1 MKTIA
6 RTVLL
11 GLLIG
16 ATVPSMCQAGDP
28 VSMSASASGTA
39 TVPGAAPVI
48 PTSSDA
54 SPFTPEPPP
63 MPGLLPAPST
73 SGGQSPTAPPSA
85 GQSGRVQLVDS
96 PAGTPTPGTP
106 ANNQAPGSVAYDS
119 MGGQATASDSHIFDN
134 TDPFGPRFY
143 LNGYFGDAPGWT
155 GPSYQAD
162 LYYPWHVVPGRS
174 VFLGALQASVDDY
187 GKGYFNMGVGY
198 REYFPDQQRILGAWG
213 WLDWDDTNNAGWLRF
228 GGTLESLG
236 KYLEVRANWY
246 VLADQGPATVSQGFT
261 GAPFFQG
268 YNILL
273 NQRTATE
280 DAFDGF
286 DLEFGGHL
294 PFLGRYGVSGY
305 VGPYYLHSDSTG
317 GAWGVEGRINVAVTD
332 NCQVNVDIQHDNQFD
347 TTAFVNVSLMLPD
360 GVPTKWFKPQSVY
373 DMLGS
378 MVIRRDRV
386 PVTEQVSNE
395 GIPFLN
401 PPGTTPGNPTNTK
414 GDLPI
419 DVIHVDPNLP
429 AGTGN
434 GTAESPFGSLEQA
447 RLANNAR
454 IDIIDIQPRTDGSGT
469 NLTTA
474 GVFSLFNYQH
484 VWGSTIAHTIDTTAG
499 VITVGPQNPGLPLPL
514 VSNGVNTA
522 NSTVFS
528 LASVDEISGLH
539 ISGANSSGTAF
550 GNGIANLGG
559 PIVDFNINQNQ
570 FTNYQNAVFLQNA
583 FGDGSSL
590 HLSSNM
596 ITGNTA
602 TGTANVS
609 QNGFEIID
617 TLAGTTNVTIKG
629 NTSTANAGDGYLVET
644 ANTGAVINATFTNNA
659 ASQNGGTGI
668 HVAATGGVVN
678 VDSFTDSTVTNNP
691 GNGVWIDVNSG
702 AGGGTINVQN
712 FQGNTI
718 TGNATAAA
726 GPVGG
731 APDGLLISA
740 QGTNAQINAAIGVLN
755 GSQNIISNNGA
766 AGVGGAGV
774 HLYVNDNGIINGSI
788 VNNIINNNVSFGIN
802 VDAVSGNIGSIGAS
816 PTMAGAVPFVINGN
830 TLSGN
835 GDAGIFARL
844 QNSSEVGL
852 QIINNSVLNTTNGPN
867 ALAAGEG
874 IHLRTE
880 QTSFLW
886 DADIENNFVGIGS
899 NGSAGANISNG
910 IEIESFTNSRL
921 FDTVLYPGLSLVKI
935 INNLIE
941 FNGGD
946 GINFQR
952 NGDSVVN
959 DVLIQGN
966 TSRFNVA
973 NGVDLIINGGAIDIS
988 NGGNPLAINFTII
1001 SNNLS
1006 NNGINGAVLSST
1018 ADADLRVLLGG
1029 TATTGNLI
1037 ENNGQDGVNASTLY
1051 FSQVEGT
1058 WSYNTI
1064 NNNGRDGIR
1073 LTDGDETGP
1082 SFNVTIANN
1091 TIQGNLADGIFYT
1104 SVETIPL
1111 GGGNGT
1117 VNLIANLIEKNGNN
1131 GVNVE
1136 PTGSAVANIN
1146 LTDNQI
1152 IANSLNGVRMQA
1164 DEFGVITTNSS
1175 GNTITNNGGDGWSLT
1190 TQTGTDSNLNSGNG
1204 TIDALLTDNMIS
1216 FNAGHGINILNQW
1229 SGTINVD
1236 IEGTVNPTLPGN
1248 IANPALDS
1256 NIIDANGL
1264 DGILI
1269 TNDVDPSLS
1278 QQRPLLTPFN
1288 ISFLPGNNINVTVNQ
1303 TEISGNGTKAI
1314 VPDDGDGILI
1324 NVGTSEAGAVTASL
1338 TNNHFSGNANID
1350 VVTQSF
1356 VATAQPLVEP
1366 LFLSTGQINIAYEP
1380 DPVARLN
1387 FTLTGNVG
1395 DTIDV
1400 TRSGAFY
1407 GGQAPVAPDQIK
1419 SITGTFND
1427 PSVAGGTYTFAQDD
1441 IPAPDTRRRNA
1452 QRATV
1457 VNQLSSAGTW
1467 PEATLASQTNPNDVA
1482 AATTSTTSFSAAIAF
1497 IGTANDYQNA
1507 LVTFTTGLDT
1517 GQTRVITS
1525 TTTAQVITVGSAFT
1539 FAPAPGDKFYI
1550 TAPEQ
1555 SGVGVPTFV
1564 TNSGPSVLTHNEFTT
1579 VVSDFTTQVGFTPGP
1594 QFIDE
1599 APFTYT
1605 WSFTSAFPGIT
1616 SPPAGGPASTAHG
1629 PPQLTFP
1636 QSGYP
1641 YFPFP

>member
-16 ATVPSMCQAGDP
+16 ATVSSMCQAGDP

-39 TVPGAAPVI
+39 SVPSATPVI
-48 PTSSDA
+48 PTSADL
-54 SPFTPEPPP
+54 SPFAPEPPP
-63 MPGLLPAPST
+63 MPGLLPVPST
-73 SGGQSPTAPPSA
+73 SGGQSPTAPASA

-96 PAGTPTPGTP
+96 PAGGTPTPGTP
-106 ANNQAPGSVAYDS
+106 SNPDSGSVVYDS

-174 VFLGALQASVDDY
+174 VFLGVLQAAIDDD
-187 GKGYFNMGVGY
+187 GKGYFNMGFGY
-198 REYFPDQQRILGAWG
+198 REYFPEQQRILGAFG

-246 VLADQGPATVSQGFT
+246 VLADQGPSTVSQGFT
-261 GAPFFQG
+261 GSPFFQG
-268 YNILL
+268 YNIVL

-280 DAFDGF
+280 DAYDGF

-332 NCQVNVDIQHDNQFD
+332 NCQVNIDLQHDNQFD

-395 GIPFLN
+395 GIPFLT

-419 DVIHVDPNLP
+419 EVIHVDPNLP

-434 GTAESPFGSLEQA
+434 GTAQSPFGSLEQA
-447 RLANNAR
+447 RLVNNPS
-454 IDIIDIQPRTDGSGT
+454 IDIIDIQPRTDGTGT

-474 GVFSLFNYQH
+474 GVFTLFNYQH
-484 VWGSTIAHTIDTTAG
+484 VWGTTIAHTIDTTAG
-499 VITVGPQNPGLPLPL
+499 VITIAPQNPGSALPL

-539 ISGANSSGTAF
+539 ISGANQTGSAF

-590 HLSSNM
+590 HLGSNM
-596 ITGNTA
+596 ITSNTA

-609 QNGFEIID
+609 QNGFEIIN
-617 TLAGTTNVTIKG
+617 TLPGTLDVTIKG
-629 NTSTANAGDGYLVET
+629 NTSTANAGDGFLVET
-644 ANTGAVINATFTNNA
+644 ANSGAVINATFTNNTS
-659 ASQNGGTGI
+659 SQNGATGI

-678 VDSFTDSTVTNNP
+678 VDSFTDNTVTNNS
-691 GNGVWIDVNSG
+691 GNGVWIDANTG

-718 TGNATAAA
+718 TGNGTQAV
-726 GPVGG
+726 GPIGSD
-731 APDGLLISA
+731 PDGLLISA
-740 QGTNAQINAAIGVLN
+740 QGATAQINAAIGVLN
-755 GSQNIISNNGA
+755 GTPNIISNNGA
-766 AGVGGAGV
+766 AGIGGAGIHV
-774 HLYVNDNGIINGSI
+774 FVNDGGTINGSI
-788 VNNIINNNVSFGIN
+788 VNNTINNNVAFGIN
-802 VDAVSGNIGSIGAS
+802 VDALSGNIGSIGAS
-816 PTMAGAVPFVINGN
+816 PTMAGAVPFVINSN
-830 TLSGN
+830 MLSGN

-852 QIINNSVLNTTNGPN
+852 QIINNSVLNTVNGPN
-867 ALAAGEG
+867 PLAAGEG

-880 QTSFLW
+880 GTSFLW
-886 DADIENNFVGIGS
+886 DADIENNFIGIGS

-910 IEIESFTNSRL
+910 IEIESFGNSRL
-921 FDTVLYPGLSLVKI
+921 ADTVLYPGLSLVKI

-946 GINFQR
+946 GINIQR
-952 NGDSVVN
+952 NGDSVLN

-966 TSRFNVA
+966 TSKFNVG
-973 NGVDLIINGGAIDIS
+973 NGLDLIINGGDIDIS
-988 NGGNPLAINFTII
+988 NGGNPLTINFTVI
-1001 SNNLS
+1001 SNNFS

-1029 TATTGNLI
+1029 TPTTGNLI
-1037 ENNGQDGVNASTLY
+1037 DNNGQDGVNASTLY

-1064 NNNGRDGIR
+1064 DNNGRDGIR
-1073 LTDGDETGP
+1073 LTDQDENGT

-1091 TIQGNLADGIFYT
+1091 QIEGNLADGIFYN
-1104 SVETIPL
+1104 SVVVVNIVTPFL

-1117 VNLIANLIEKNGNN
+1117 VNIEDNLIKMNGGN

-1136 PTGSAVANIN
+1136 PTGTAVANIN

-1152 IANSLNGVRMQA
+1152 IFNTLDGVRMQA
-1164 DEFGVITTNSS
+1164 DEFSVITTTSS
-1175 GNTITNNGGDGWSLT
+1175 GNTVTNNGADGWQLT
-1190 TQTGTDSNLNSGNG
+1190 TQAGADASTLNGNAAIYA
-1204 TIDALLTDNMIS
+1204 TLTDNIIS
-1216 FNAGHGINILNQW
+1216 FNGARGIDILNQW
-1229 SGTINVD
+1229 NGFMDID
-1236 IEGTVNPTLPGN
+1236 IEGTVNPTLPAN
-1248 IANPALDS
+1248 IGNPALDT
-1256 NIIDANGL
+1256 NVVDANGMQ
-1264 DGILI
+1264 GIFVENAADL
-1269 TNDVDPSLS
+1269 TLK
-1278 QQRPLLTPFN
+1278 QLTPLNYFAG
-1288 ISFLPGNNINVTVNQ
+1288 PTVSPVMDLTINQ

-1314 VPDDGDGILI
+1314 APDDGDGILI
-1324 NVGTSEAGAVTASL
+1324 DVGTSQFGYIAASV

-1350 VVTQSF
+1350 FVTQS
-1356 VATAQPLVEP
+1356 VVTTAQPYQTASGSQGTPVT
-1366 LFLSTGQINIAYEP
+1366 LFNSSTGAINPAFQP
-1380 DPVARLN
+1380 DPLARLALH
-1387 FTLTGNVG
+1387 LTGNVG
-1395 DTIDV
+1395 DTINV
-1400 TRSGAFY
+1400 TNTGAFY
-1407 GGQAPVAPDQIK
+1407 GGSASGTQPDPAKTIPGVWDGVNNN
-1419 SITGTFND
+1419 GT
-1427 PSVAGGTYTFAQDD
+1427 ATTYTFVAADES
-1441 IPAPDTRRRNA
+1441 RRRNA
-1452 QRATV
+1452 QREPGV
-1457 VNQLSSAGTW
+1457 
-1467 PEATLASQTNPNDVA
+1467 TNVGGDSLFGGAIVLGGIWYTQAALTPNTVA
-1482 AATTSTTSFSAAIAF
+1482 ATPAPTTTSWAPT
-1497 IGTANDYQNA
+1497 IGMIVNTNDYVNSVA
-1507 LVTFTTGLDT
+1507 TFENGSDGGLS
-1517 GQTRVITS
+1517 RVITGSSS
-1525 TTTAQVITVGSAFT
+1525 TTGAFTITQTLPTPPSVGST
-1539 FAPAPGDKFYI
+1539 FVVNAGELAG
-1550 TAPEQ
+1550 TGT
-1555 SGVGVPTFV
+1555 STFV
-1564 TNSGPSVLTHNEFTT
+1564 TDSGPSVNTYNHFNT
-1579 VVSDFTTQVGFTPGP
+1579 VVTDFSTQVGFVAPNQTPGES
-1594 QFIDE
+1594 QF
-1599 APFTYT
+1599 PYGWNTVPLG
-1605 WSFTSAFPGIT
+1605 SFGGSFP
-1616 SPPAGGPASTAHG
+1616 
-1629 PPQLTFP
+1629 
-1636 QSGYP
+1636 
-1641 YFPFP
+1641 